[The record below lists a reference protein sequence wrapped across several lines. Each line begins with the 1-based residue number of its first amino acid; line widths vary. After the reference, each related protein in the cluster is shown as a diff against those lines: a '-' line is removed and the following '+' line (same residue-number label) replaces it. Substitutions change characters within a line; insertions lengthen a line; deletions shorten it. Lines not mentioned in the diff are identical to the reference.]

1 VVIPVKDNLPL
12 TSALVAQLRDQV
24 LVAAPWS
31 SASPTAD
38 DSWMVWVPRTV
49 SPSLISMFSWVDPQH
64 HRAVSAQHDPGVALG
79 LVYLM
84 RVRVL
89 SRLAAAASPRS

>member
-1 VVIPVKDNLPL
+1 MIPTYVVIPVKDNLPL

-38 DSWMVWVPRTV
+38 DSWMDLSGTSGGSRCRPCRVPE
-49 SPSLISMFSWVDPQH
+49 
-64 HRAVSAQHDPGVALG
+64 LG
-79 LVYLM
+79 HGL
-84 RVRVL
+84 
-89 SRLAAAASPRS
+89 